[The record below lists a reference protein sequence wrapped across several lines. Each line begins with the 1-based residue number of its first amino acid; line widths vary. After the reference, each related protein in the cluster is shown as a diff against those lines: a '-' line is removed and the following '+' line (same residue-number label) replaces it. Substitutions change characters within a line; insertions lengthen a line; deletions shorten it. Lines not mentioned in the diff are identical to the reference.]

1 MDVETAVLELQKQF
15 KVFQELLW
23 LSFLLECDYV
33 LKYFVCYTLEV
44 IL

>member
-23 LSFLLECDYV
+23 LSFLIECDYV
-33 LKYFVCYTLEV
+33 LKDVVCYTLEV